1 VALFI
6 LPVYY
11 VAVNEG
17 DDAGE
22 DLDLELGHKEWRSID
37 IDPHKLGVVV
47 LLDETLK
54 DKHKEEKDQKPFSA
68 HTHTVLCLLLVVVR
82 RWTYCE
88 VFVDDCAAFEV
99 LVVEVDHDK
108 GRLGGG
114 VEKVLFYQNF
124 RVHAVRIRV
133 HLLKHLRS
141 GRGRRERGG
150 DIIRKQERE
159 KAEGRG

>member
-1 VALFI
+1 LRKRVALFI

-54 DKHKEEKDQKPFSA
+54 DKHKEEKDQKPPFQP
-68 HTHTVLCLLLVVVR
+68 THTQSSVCCL
-82 RWTYCE
+82 W
-88 VFVDDCAAFEV
+88 
-99 LVVEVDHDK
+99 
-108 GRLGGG
+108 
-114 VEKVLFYQNF
+114 
-124 RVHAVRIRV
+124 
-133 HLLKHLRS
+133 
-141 GRGRRERGG
+141 
-150 DIIRKQERE
+150 
-159 KAEGRG
+159 